1 MSQLTQDGRHMIG
14 DIAQRYGLSV
24 EAVETMARAVSN
36 GGGTMAQF
44 NIPELG
50 GSGQWM
56 SGGMTMVGDMFNNGL
71 KATVE
76 NLCGEL
82 SNAMAQTTFF
92 IRPQTLAGAAWWPAE
107 LGQPASVGGQNQ
119 TRYAYFPQASRI
131 AFDPGNGQGVILL
144 DTLNHQIGGWSQ
156 QQSAPGDPFV
166 GISFSSQLGQFA
178 LSSLPR
184 VGGNPA
190 PAAAPTPTPAP
201 EPVPEPVASA
211 APEPVSAAAPSPQPQ
226 SAVEPAPA
234 PAAEASGNPSDILGT
249 IEKLAALRD
258 AGALT
263 EDEFSAK
270 KADLLQRL

>member
-1 MSQLTQDGRHMIG
+1 MSQLTEDGRRMIG
-14 DIAQRYGLSV
+14 DIAQRYGLSF
-24 EAVETMARAVSN
+24 EAAESMARAVSS

-56 SGGMTMVGDMFNNGL
+56 SGGMTMVGDMFNTGL
-71 KATVE
+71 KLTVE

-82 SNAMAQTTFF
+82 SNAMAQSQFF
-92 IRPQTLAGAAWWPAE
+92 IQPQTLAGASWWPAE
-107 LGQPASVGGQNQ
+107 LGQPSSVGGQNQ
-119 TRYAYFPQASRI
+119 TRYAYFPQAGRI
-131 AFDPGNGQGVILL
+131 AFDPGNGQSVILL

-166 GISFSSQLGQFA
+166 GISFSSQFGQFA

-184 VGGNPA
+184 VGGEPAQSQPPAPTPATSPAPPTPEPSLPPEVAAPSTPA
-190 PAAAPTPTPAP
+190 PAAP
-201 EPVPEPVASA
+201 
-211 APEPVSAAAPSPQPQ
+211 
-226 SAVEPAPA
+226 
-234 PAAEASGNPSDILGT
+234 PAADTGDILGT

-263 EDEFSAK
+263 EDEFAAK